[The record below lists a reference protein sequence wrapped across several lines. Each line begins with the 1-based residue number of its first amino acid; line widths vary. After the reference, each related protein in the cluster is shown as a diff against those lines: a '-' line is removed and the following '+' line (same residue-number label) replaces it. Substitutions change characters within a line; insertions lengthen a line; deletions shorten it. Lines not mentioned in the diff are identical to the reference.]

1 MTPTPAS
8 PTSRLDRVFRPE
20 SATVVGASTEPM
32 SIGGRV
38 YANLQFDFPGRLYP
52 VNARAPE
59 VQGDRA
65 YASVDLLPEPVD
77 LVVVMTPTPSVPG
90 IIRSCIERGDGG
102 AYIITAGFSE
112 SGPEG
117 AALQD
122 DIRTMSLEHDF
133 PVFGPNCIGF
143 TSTHRHI
150 TATFALFPER
160 GRPTPGPVGIVS
172 QSGGFGSFILNR
184 AVDRGIHVGMFA
196 STGNEC
202 DVDFASVLEYC
213 VEDPELETIAVF
225 AETIRQ
231 PDAFLRA
238 VARAQELGKQII
250 SVSPVV
256 SEAVARAV
264 MSHTASIVGSAE
276 VYASVCQQYG
286 VVQADSIESMLDYC
300 RLLQERKPMK
310 GRRIGVVTQSGGAG
324 VLVASNATDEGFDLP
339 ELGPE
344 TQEYLKTLLP
354 PDASAKNPIDTT
366 AGTMAPDAYGKI
378 LQRLVDDDLIDG
390 VIPIIWAGFNQQQV
404 EQVADVYYGQEKPMA
419 PVVAMEP
426 GPLTALGVPVYDDPT
441 RAVRALGV
449 VARANEP
456 MAWTSPS
463 SFEPDA
469 ARASAVADLLAPVR
483 AKPFVLESTAKEAL
497 AAYGIAVAAE
507 RVCAGEDEAVAA
519 FEAIGG
525 NVVLKVLSY
534 DLPHK
539 SDSGGLVLDLDSA
552 DAVRH
557 AYRDLLH
564 RFEGQPSTRIEGVL
578 VQEMVG
584 ARIELALGLERDPV
598 FGPMVAIGLGG
609 VLIEIISRPQLL
621 HAPFG
626 IAEARL
632 AVSRVADGRIG
643 HAARGLDEAQQEAF
657 AQGAVALG
665 ELALEHPSV
674 LSVDVNPLL
683 PTPGGMKAVDAL
695 LVLDGA

>member
-1 MTPTPAS
+1 
-8 PTSRLDRVFRPE
+8 
-20 SATVVGASTEPM
+20 
-32 SIGGRV
+32 
-38 YANLQFDFPGRLYP
+38 
-52 VNARAPE
+52 
-59 VQGDRA
+59 
-65 YASVDLLPEPVD
+65 
-77 LVVVMTPTPSVPG
+77 
-90 IIRSCIERGDGG
+90 
-102 AYIITAGFSE
+102 
-112 SGPEG
+112 
-117 AALQD
+117 
-122 DIRTMSLEHDF
+122 
-133 PVFGPNCIGF
+133 
-143 TSTHRHI
+143 
-150 TATFALFPER
+150 
-160 GRPTPGPVGIVS
+160 
-172 QSGGFGSFILNR
+172 
-184 AVDRGIHVGMFA
+184 MFA

-250 SVSPVV
+250 SVSPAV

-344 TQEYLKTLLP
+344 TQEYLKALLP
-354 PDASAKNPIDTT
+354 PDASAKNPVDTT
-366 AGTMAPDAYGKI
+366 AGTMEPDAYGKI

-483 AKPFVLESTAKEAL
+483 TKPFVLESTAKDAL

-507 RVCAGEDEAVAA
+507 RVCADEDEAVAA

-552 DAVRH
+552 DAVRQAH
-557 AYRDLLH
+557 RELLR
-564 RFEGQPSTRIEGVL
+564 RFQDQPATRIEGVL
-578 VQEMVG
+578 VQEMVS
-584 ARIELALGLERDPV
+584 ARIELALGLQRDPV

-609 VLIEIISRPQLL
+609 VLIEIISTPQLL

-626 IAEARL
+626 LAEARL
-632 AVSRVADGRIG
+632 AVSRVANGRIG

-665 ELALEHPSV
+665 QLALEQPYV

-695 LVLDGA
+695 LVLEGA

>member
-1 MTPTPAS
+1 
-8 PTSRLDRVFRPE
+8 
-20 SATVVGASTEPM
+20 
-32 SIGGRV
+32 
-38 YANLQFDFPGRLYP
+38 
-52 VNARAPE
+52 
-59 VQGDRA
+59 
-65 YASVDLLPEPVD
+65 
-77 LVVVMTPTPSVPG
+77 MTPTPSVPG

-250 SVSPVV
+250 SVSPAV

-354 PDASAKNPIDTT
+354 PDASAKNPVDTT

-404 EQVADVYYGQEKPMA
+404 DQVAEVYYGQEKPMA

-463 SFEPDA
+463 SFEPDV

-497 AAYGIAVAAE
+497 AAYGIGVAAE
-507 RVCAGEDEAVAA
+507 RVCADEDEAVAA
-519 FEAIGG
+519 FEASEATSSSRSCRTTSHTSPIPVASCSTSIRPTPYVRPTGTCCTG
-525 NVVLKVLSY
+525 SRASPRRGSRVCSSRRWSVPASSWRSAWSATLCSG
-534 DLPHK
+534 PWWP
-539 SDSGGLVLDLDSA
+539 SDWGACSSRSSA
-552 DAVRH
+552 D
-557 AYRDLLH
+557 
-564 RFEGQPSTRIEGVL
+564 PNCCTRRS
-578 VQEMVG
+578 
-584 ARIELALGLERDPV
+584 ASPRRAWP
-598 FGPMVAIGLGG
+598 
-609 VLIEIISRPQLL
+609 
-621 HAPFG
+621 
-626 IAEARL
+626 L
-632 AVSRVADGRIG
+632 AVSPM
-643 HAARGLDEAQQEAF
+643 AASATPPAVSTRHSRRRSRRG
-657 AQGAVALG
+657 
-665 ELALEHPSV
+665 PSRWA
-674 LSVDVNPLL
+674 SSRSNT
-683 PTPGGMKAVDAL
+683 PTCCRST
-695 LVLDGA
+695 